1 MCGGA
6 GEGRACVPA
15 SADRVAVLR
24 DRSPGAAAGV
34 RVHECVCE
42 CVRGRTESVFKSA
55 SASGLVACRMV
66 MVLKLPLSLLS
77 HDAVF
82 IFHRSN
88 GKNMFSSSGTSV
100 SGRKIK
106 TAVRRRK

>member
-1 MCGGA
+1 MFSNINLPYYSLGGSEKKSRVCMC
-6 GEGRACVPA
+6 P
-15 SADRVAVLR
+15 
-24 DRSPGAAAGV
+24 V
-34 RVHECVCE
+34 RQEICLLEQCLFPPFATGHILELYYD
-42 CVRGRTESVFKSA
+42 SKI
-55 SASGLVACRMV
+55 
-66 MVLKLPLSLLS
+66 LSIMS
-77 HDAVF
+77 HFEVF